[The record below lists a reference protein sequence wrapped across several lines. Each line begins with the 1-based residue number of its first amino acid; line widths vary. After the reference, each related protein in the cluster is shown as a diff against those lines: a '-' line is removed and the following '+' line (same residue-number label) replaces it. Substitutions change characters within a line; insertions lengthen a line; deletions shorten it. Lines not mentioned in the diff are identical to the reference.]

1 VNMLGFNVHGKR
13 VGRIAFGVVLLAG
26 AAILVQRLASLDEPQ
41 SRRVI
46 LTTWA
51 VAFAAYA
58 IAGRLGS
65 RRVLDHA
72 GELAVPALV
81 VPSVGAALLL
91 PLTLHMPFAMLVA
104 PGAGAFDD
112 WAVISAVITGPTHLV
127 FAALAG
133 ERARQL
139 AASDPAQSP
148 LSPLKIY
155 GICVAVSCLPFALLV
170 IPPFLVMMT
179 GLPMLGGLALM
190 DWLAARDRL
199 AATAEAVPRAIAMR

>member
-1 VNMLGFNVHGKR
+1 MLGFNVHGKR

-26 AAILVQRLASLDEPQ
+26 AAILVQRLATLDAPQ
-41 SRRVI
+41 SRRLI

-51 VAFAAYA
+51 AAFAAYL
-58 IAGRLGS
+58 IVGRLGS

-72 GELAVPALV
+72 GELAIPGLV
-81 VPSVGAALLL
+81 VPSIGVALLL
-91 PLTLHMPFAMLVA
+91 PLTLHMPLAMLVA
-104 PGAGAFDD
+104 PGARAFDD
-112 WAVISAVITGPTHLV
+112 WAEISAIITGPTHLV

-139 AASDPAQSP
+139 AAGDPA

-170 IPPFLVMMT
+170 LPPFLVMMT
-179 GLPMLGGLALM
+179 GLPMLGGMALM
-190 DWLAARDRL
+190 DGLATRDRL
-199 AATAEAVPRAIAMR
+199 EATDEAMPRAIAMR